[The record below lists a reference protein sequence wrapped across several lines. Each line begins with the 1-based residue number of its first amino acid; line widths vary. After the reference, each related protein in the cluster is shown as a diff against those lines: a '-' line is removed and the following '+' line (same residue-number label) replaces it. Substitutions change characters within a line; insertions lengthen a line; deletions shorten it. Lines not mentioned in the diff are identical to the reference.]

1 MVEVK
6 GGPLVVLYPR
16 VLPMFPNMFPEQ
28 CQADSKMPYENKK
41 GKKSILGSKL
51 EFSA

>member
-1 MVEVK
+1 MAKKIHINLFSLFKQAGV
-6 GGPLVVLYPR
+6 G
-16 VLPMFPNMFPEQ
+16 Q